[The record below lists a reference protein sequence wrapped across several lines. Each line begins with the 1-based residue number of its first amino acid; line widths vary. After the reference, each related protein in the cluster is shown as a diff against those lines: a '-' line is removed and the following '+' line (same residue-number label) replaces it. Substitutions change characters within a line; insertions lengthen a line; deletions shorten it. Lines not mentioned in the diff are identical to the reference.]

1 MLILLLHER
10 SFTDWSVWSYLL
22 WEVLMKRRNVQR
34 EILRDLGRTRGLQGK
49 TWMQQDTLY
58 CIE

>member
-1 MLILLLHER
+1 
-10 SFTDWSVWSYLL
+10 
-22 WEVLMKRRNVQR
+22 MKRRNVQR